1 MKGYYPVFLI
11 SEYKDLTIDSIFL
24 CKVNDDIMALS
35 VESINGDVINCK
47 RLFNRNKK
55 IKLDISD
62 RLNDKVIVIR
72 FYERTITN

>member
-1 MKGYYPVFLI
+1 
-11 SEYKDLTIDSIFL
+11 
-24 CKVNDDIMALS
+24 MALS

-72 FYERTITN
+72 FYEQTITN

>member
-11 SEYKDLTIDSIFL
+11 NEYKDLTIHSIFL
-24 CKVNDDIMALS
+24 YKVNDDIMVLS
-35 VESINGDVINCK
+35 VESINGNVINCE
-47 RLFNRNKK
+47 RLFNRDKK
-55 IKLDISD
+55 LKLDISD

>member
-24 CKVNDDIMALS
+24 CKVNDDIMSLS